1 MWYSKIPKN
10 IYVRTKFSIFH
21 FFFRVVDKPLT
32 EDQMMGEVTALLLGD
47 TRIWSAG
54 IYWEQ
59 NKFPNKTWFAPFA
72 YKNQLNTRNVQV
84 EDLARLNKSDEL
96 YINKQFFKDLKSRW
110 SNYFDPLEKFW
121 LKMYFRSEERG
132 DNIYPRR
139 YEHFP
144 EYYRAANLEQGV
156 WTAPYYDCKGL
167 VKKWIIPMLRHFL
180 VLTVLETVLNSSKST
195 SLYYFFIIFLLA

>member
-1 MWYSKIPKN
+1 M
-10 IYVRTKFSIFH
+10 
-21 FFFRVVDKPLT
+21 DKPLT
-32 EDQMMGEVTALLLGD
+32 EDQMIGEVIALLMGD

-54 IYWEQ
+54 IYWEP

-96 YINKQFFKDLKSRW
+96 YINKPFYKDLKSRW
-110 SNYFDPLEKFW
+110 SNYYDPLEKFW

-167 VKKWIIPMLRHFL
+167 VKKWIITYAAPFFGFDSLRDRVEF
-180 VLTVLETVLNSSKST
+180 K
-195 SLYYFFIIFLLA
+195 